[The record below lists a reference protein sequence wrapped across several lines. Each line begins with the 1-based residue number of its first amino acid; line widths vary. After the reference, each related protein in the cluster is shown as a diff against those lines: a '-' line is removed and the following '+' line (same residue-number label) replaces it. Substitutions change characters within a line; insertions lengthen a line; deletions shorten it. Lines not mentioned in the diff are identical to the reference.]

1 MFVES
6 EHKKTPHNGEIERMR
21 SICSLTD
28 YQVASI
34 MQFRGY
40 STAEKKLIPYAGL
53 GGILAVEEIE
63 LLKHAFPA
71 ALPGQE
77 AHKYPRD
84 IIDHLIHQTQDAS
97 ILNILKKIQ
106 NHIAVE
112 IVTGNDIAD
121 SQAFDSLPLT
131 SRFIVSQMKT
141 DLFHNAKEVLKDGN
155 VIVITR
161 FKKPSANYLKA
172 IEEIQGEGTIEKVSL
187 ALEDSDKEIKKVSHE
202 FINVAVIPVNNES
215 NHTMEIRDIT
225 NTLNRR
231 VDKKLEEDY
240 AKALLLKTMLTKEMK
255 GTMYGMVSVAACMPL
270 LHLLNEH
277 FHDNVLAQTLI
288 NFIPP
293 FIADLVTFWG
303 QLSPW
308 LEGDTFSEKS
318 GDFAKRLLK
327 GSHKWSF
334 ATSII
339 TTAIGSAGAELIKDK
354 YGFIPGSIVYGGV
367 PFLVA
372 AMTTHQTIRTLQEK
386 TGKSY
391 YQTARMMFAN
401 NPAHLGIDL
410 GAFST
415 FPTAVGVLGFGGQMN
430 NPIAKGLIEGV
441 EEHAIASTFTML
453 QLFIGQTYS
462 LNKRMEDAIDEWTKK
477 GLISSSS

>member
-1 MFVES
+1 M
-6 EHKKTPHNGEIERMR
+6 
-21 SICSLTD
+21 
-28 YQVASI
+28 
-34 MQFRGY
+34 
-40 STAEKKLIPYAGL
+40 
-53 GGILAVEEIE
+53 
-63 LLKHAFPA
+63 
-71 ALPGQE
+71 
-77 AHKYPRD
+77 
-84 IIDHLIHQTQDAS
+84 
-97 ILNILKKIQ
+97 
-106 NHIAVE
+106 
-112 IVTGNDIAD
+112 
-121 SQAFDSLPLT
+121 
-131 SRFIVSQMKT
+131 
-141 DLFHNAKEVLKDGN
+141 
-155 VIVITR
+155 
-161 FKKPSANYLKA
+161 
-172 IEEIQGEGTIEKVSL
+172 
-187 ALEDSDKEIKKVSHE
+187 
-202 FINVAVIPVNNES
+202 
-215 NHTMEIRDIT
+215 
-225 NTLNRR
+225 
-231 VDKKLEEDY
+231 
-240 AKALLLKTMLTKEMK
+240 
-255 GTMYGMVSVAACMPL
+255 
-270 LHLLNEH
+270 
-277 FHDNVLAQTLI
+277 
-288 NFIPP
+288 
-293 FIADLVTFWG
+293 
-303 QLSPW
+303 
-308 LEGDTFSEKS
+308 
-318 GDFAKRLLK
+318 LK